1 MDVCKPPVL
10 CIVGPTATG
19 KSDLGIQLAK
29 QLCGE
34 VLSADSMQVYR
45 GMDIGTAKVTREE
58 QQGVPHHLLD
68 LVSPDVRF
76 TVADW
81 VKRADAAIS
90 EIHARGNLPIVVGG
104 TGLYIRAITEDLS
117 FAEEEGSEEVR
128 RRWFSYLQ
136 QYGPEAL
143 HQALRERDPA
153 SAARLHPND
162 TRRVIRALEVFE
174 LGGKPLSAHYD
185 WRVKGGRYWTE
196 QFGLTADR
204 EILYERVNARV
215 DRMMEIG
222 LLEEV
227 AQLRRLGYDRNL
239 TSMQAIGYKELLAYL
254 DGEVSLEQAVTDI
267 KMATRRFVKRQLSWF
282 RRDPRVRWLQLDE
295 KGAVRPEDIEDIL
308 TIGRQM
314 LAGIWK
320 ASRE

>member
-1 MDVCKPPVL
+1 MDVSKPPVL

-19 KSDLGIQLAK
+19 KSALGIELAK
-29 QLCGE
+29 HLSGE

-81 VKRADAAIS
+81 VQRADAAIS

-136 QYGPEAL
+136 QHGPEAL

-204 EILYERVNARV
+204 EVLYERVNARV
-215 DRMMEIG
+215 DIMMEIG

-227 AQLRRLGYDRNL
+227 AELRRLGYHRNL
-239 TSMQAIGYKELLAYL
+239 TSMQAIGYKELLTYL
-254 DGEVSLEQAVTDI
+254 DGEVSLEQAVADI

-282 RRDPRVRWLQLDE
+282 RRDPRVRWLHLDE
-295 KGAVRPEDIEDIL
+295 KGRIRSDDLQDIL

-314 LAGIWK
+314 LAGIRN

>member
-1 MDVCKPPVL
+1 MDVSKPPVL

-19 KSDLGIQLAK
+19 KSALGIELAK
-29 QLCGE
+29 QLSGE

-81 VKRADAAIS
+81 VQRADAVIS

-136 QYGPEAL
+136 QHGPEAL

-204 EILYERVNARV
+204 EVLYERVNARV
-215 DRMMEIG
+215 DIMMEIG

-227 AQLRRLGYDRNL
+227 AELRRLGYHRNL
-239 TSMQAIGYKELLAYL
+239 TSMQAIGYKELLTYL
-254 DGEVSLEQAVTDI
+254 DGEVSLEQAVADI

-282 RRDPRVRWLQLDE
+282 RRDPRVRWLHLDE
-295 KGAVRPEDIEDIL
+295 KGRIRSDDLQDIL

-314 LAGIWK
+314 LAGIRN